1 MHYPDLRSRF
11 SLFEP
16 RALVPRP
23 YYYAPAIPPSI
34 GFSNTVRGHSIA
46 ADKRPNNPRIVT
58 PMNGG
63 KEPRAR
69 VNRGCQGLRESASMR
84 GDLFSFS
91 FHRQVRQSES
101 GD

>member
-69 VNRGCQGLRESASMR
+69 VNRGCQGLRESARDGFDARRSFF
-84 GDLFSFS
+84 LFVSQAS
-91 FHRQVRQSES
+91 SSE
-101 GD
+101 